1 MQINNSTSPNFKAL
15 MIEPTAKEALRK
27 YDMPTL
33 KKVAEAGELLKDT
46 QFYNLRINE
55 KANLCLEVVKD
66 KVKDSFFGVFKPE
79 KFFTRVKGNECFLQ
93 FDKSND
99 DLDYMNSVY
108 VDKFLKVPSQTPYF
122 EMKAWQDLGFDG
134 KCMQF
139 ELGIKS
145 IDRAAEVVKE
155 LDMASIKNY
164 NEKLAKQNAAKEA
177 EIKAQKEVDN
187 EVDNLLDKFL
197 SNVLD

>member
-15 MIEPTAKEALRK
+15 MIEPVAKETLRK

-33 KKVAEAGELLKDT
+33 NKVAKAGELLKDT

-55 KANLCLEVVKD
+55 KANLCLEVVKEKIND
-66 KVKDSFFGVFKPE
+66 CFFGVFKPE
-79 KFFTRVKGNECFLQ
+79 KFFTRVKGNGCFLQ

-108 VDKFLKVPSQTPYF
+108 VKKFLKLPSETPYF
-122 EMKAWQDLGFDG
+122 EMKAWQDLGIDG

-164 NEKLAKQNAAKEA
+164 NEKLSKQNPAKEA
-177 EIKAQKEVDN
+177 EIKTQNKVDN
-187 EVDNLLDKFL
+187 FISKLLDKFK
-197 SNVLD
+197 S

>member
-55 KANLCLEVVKD
+55 KAKLCLEVVKEKIND
-66 KVKDSFFGVFKPE
+66 CFFGVFKPE

-93 FDKSND
+93 FDKSDND
-99 DLDYMNSVY
+99 MDYMNSVY
-108 VDKFLKVPSQTPYF
+108 VDKFLKVPSRIPYF
-122 EMKAWQDLGFDG
+122 EMKAWQDLGIDE
-134 KCMQF
+134 KCMML
-139 ELGIKS
+139 ELGIKD
-145 IDRAAEVVKE
+145 IDKVAEVVQE
-155 LDMASIKNY
+155 LDIASIKKY
-164 NEKLAKQNAAKEA
+164 NEKLAKQQAEKEA
-177 EIKAQKEVDN
+177 ELQAQKEIDN
-187 EVDNLLDKFL
+187 EVDNLLDKF
-197 SNVLD
+197 SI

>member
-15 MIEPTAKEALRK
+15 TIEPAAKEALRK

-79 KFFTRVKGNECFLQ
+79 KFFTRVKGDESFLQ

-108 VDKFLKVPSQTPYF
+108 VDKFIKLGSETPGF
-122 EMKAWQDLGFDG
+122 RMNVWQDLGIDG

-164 NEKLAKQNAAKEA
+164 NEKLAEQNVAKEA

-187 EVDNLLDKFL
+187 EVDNLLDKF
-197 SNVLD
+197 SI

>member
-55 KANLCLEVVKD
+55 KANLCLDVVKEKIND
-66 KVKDSFFGVFKPE
+66 CFFGVFKPE
-79 KFFTRVKGNECFLQ
+79 KFFARVKGYEHFLQ

-108 VDKFLKVPSQTPYF
+108 IDKFIKGNSEIPGF
-122 EMKAWQDLGFDG
+122 RMKAWQDLEIDG

-139 ELGIKS
+139 ELDVKS

-155 LDMASIKNY
+155 LDIASTKKY
-164 NEKLAKQNAAKEA
+164 NEKLAKQNAEKEA

-187 EVDNLLDKFL
+187 EVDNLLDKF
-197 SNVLD
+197 SI